1 MLPCHAC
8 PSLWID
14 TAYISILQYR
24 SVWHVSQNPLTLHAL
39 HACKG
44 AKCKAMFLKH
54 TDCSANDTHVKMPSC
69 SKRPPLLWGSPRP
82 SSVSA
87 TACSAVEL
95 LCTRLG
101 LPTNAKV
108 PKAAAKSARGTARDM
123 ILAQKDRFLLFSGT
137 ECAVSLAAAGIQ
149 QRDAK
154 GNLQHNKC
162 DLVPCD
168 SSSN

>member
-1 MLPCHAC
+1 MKSSHVLHYWITMLPCHAC

-14 TAYISILQYR
+14 AAYISILQYR

-123 ILAQKDRFLLFSGT
+123 ILSWGPFVFTESLLNKILF
-137 ECAVSLAAAGIQ
+137 VPLANW
-149 QRDAK
+149 AK
-154 GNLQHNKC
+154 A
-162 DLVPCD
+162 PAM
-168 SSSN
+168 